1 MIENISLAGTTVGL
15 VLMTLF
21 MGIIMVYLGHTW
33 KRTIKGVRRIGYSLV
48 AFAAIIA
55 LKPFAESAFESKIV
69 DLLYTILIIIFFA
82 NKYRGIKNFRN
93 GKFDSRIHLT
103 FIFASIIA
111 LLLSEFLLENHQLF
125 TTFFSVSLIFYAV
138 LSAKEFLKD
147 FPRDNRMAFI
157 HMGGY
162 YLTFAGLNIY
172 RIIYVNLGDTNL
184 PENSTAEPI
193 YFFITTFAILIAS
206 ITFIVLVNRE
216 LIRMKNQFFSIVAH
230 DIKNPLSTIIGYSEI
245 LRETT
250 CNEKEKRN
258 EHLDLIRDAAGNSL
272 DLINNIME
280 WSRVN
285 FQRIKPIKTSVSL
298 INIIDDIH
306 LFYKP
311 SANIKK
317 VEIITEYND
326 TEKIETDPVLLNTIL
341 RNLYSNAIKYSPE
354 NESILISISEEKGI
368 VKVAFTN
375 YGPHVKEDILQEI
388 NNHKVIPGKIDKE
401 KEGSGLGLYLSGIY
415 IKLLEGKLYA
425 ENLERGCRFTLM
437 IPRAV

>member
-1 MIENISLAGTTVGL
+1 MIDNISLAGTTVGL

-33 KRTIKGVRRIGYSLV
+33 KRTIRGVRRIGYSLV

-55 LKPFAESAFESKIV
+55 LKPFAETAFEEMLVEPI
-69 DLLYTILIIIFFA
+69 YAILIIIFFA

-93 GKFDSRIHLT
+93 GKIDNRFHLQPL
-103 FIFASIIA
+103 FI
-111 LLLSEFLLENHQLF
+111 
-125 TTFFSVSLIFYAV
+125 TFFSLILIVYSL

-147 FPRDNRMAFI
+147 FPQDNKMAYV

-172 RIIYVNLGDTNL
+172 RIIYVNLGDANL

-298 INIIDDIH
+298 IDIIDDIH

-317 VEIITEYND
+317 VEIITEYKD

-354 NESILISISEEKGI
+354 NESILISISEEKGM

-388 NNHKVIPGKIDKE
+388 NNHKVIPGKINKE
-401 KEGSGLGLYLSGIY
+401 NEGSGLGLYLSGIY
-415 IKLLEGKLYA
+415 IKLLGGGLFV
-425 ENLERGCRFTLM
+425 ENLTRGCRFTLM
-437 IPRAV
+437 IPRVA